1 MLVGLIP
8 TYLTGNIDVKTS
20 KEAIFLFREPREF
33 EYLRTLVDGAHWQ
46 GQKKLKRPDRSGR
59 EGHIGCS
66 EGLNFNLYKQHS
78 IPRKGTNTF
87 KTDEVVIKPLPD
99 ELQFLHDFFKSIFC
113 HNKSE
118 E

>member
-1 MLVGLIP
+1 M
-8 TYLTGNIDVKTS
+8 
-20 KEAIFLFREPREF
+20 F
-33 EYLRTLVDGAHWQ
+33 
-46 GQKKLKRPDRSGR
+46 GR
-59 EGHIGCS
+59 LQFQSLQTAS
-66 EGLNFNLYKQHS
+66 EGGGS
-78 IPRKGTNTF
+78 ITRKGTNAF